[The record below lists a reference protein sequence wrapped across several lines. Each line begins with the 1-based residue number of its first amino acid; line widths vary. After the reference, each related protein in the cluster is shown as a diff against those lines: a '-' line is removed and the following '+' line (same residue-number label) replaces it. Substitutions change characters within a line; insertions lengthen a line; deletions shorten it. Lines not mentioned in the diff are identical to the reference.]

1 MPDVLVEI
9 GGKKYRMAC
18 EEGQEQHLLDLAADF
33 NRRVESFKGDFGE
46 IGDARLTVMAGIAVI
61 DELAEANA
69 RIESLK
75 SDIAQL
81 TTAGR
86 ELTLEAEEMEQKF
99 ARRLAE
105 AARKVEAI
113 ATAIDE
119 TGSPIARAPLVRW
132 NHRGCG
138 CGGKG
143 GCGGSSDS
151 KRPPFGFNALVP
163 DAGPGAALRV
173 VHRDRRSTSCC
184 RSLDAPSRP
193 HATRFHQFEPSGVTG

>member
-9 GGKKYRMAC
+9 AGKKYRMAC
-18 EEGQEQHLLDLAADF
+18 EEGQQQHLLDLAADF
-33 NRRVESFKGDFGE
+33 NARVESFKGDFGE
-46 IGDARLTVMAGIAVI
+46 IGDARLTVMAGIADL
-61 DELAEANA
+61 DELADAHG

-75 SDIAQL
+75 TDIAQL

-119 TGSPIARAPLVRW
+119 TGSPTAP
-132 NHRGCG
+132 
-138 CGGKG
+138 
-143 GCGGSSDS
+143 
-151 KRPPFGFNALVP
+151 
-163 DAGPGAALRV
+163 
-173 VHRDRRSTSCC
+173 
-184 RSLDAPSRP
+184 
-193 HATRFHQFEPSGVTG
+193 